1 MVKSKKILI
10 LASVV
15 FVLIEIYLSYKV
27 QSVPGIYHSNYSY
40 PSIILACLFFLLFAE
55 KSRAYLFTQL
65 GLFFTVGAD
74 YYLVYLSPQDKLMGM
89 VCFVIVQLFYFLL
102 VYSYD
107 ESKKR
112 KKAHLILRASLS
124 VVAVVVAI
132 FVLGESL
139 DAVAILSVLYFL
151 NLFLNL
157 VFSFAQFK
165 KIPVLAIGF
174 LCFILC
180 DIVIGLVNIG
190 PYFQIPADS
199 FIHKLL
205 NPGFDPAWAFYI
217 PSQFLI
223 ALSLLPKRLKKERV

>member
-1 MVKSKKILI
+1 MIKNRRFLI
-10 LASVV
+10 FASVV
-15 FVLIEIYLSYKV
+15 FVLTEIYLSYKV
-27 QSVPGIYHSNYSY
+27 QTVPGIYHSRYSF
-40 PSIILACLFFLLFAE
+40 PSVILACVFFALFAE
-55 KSRAYLFTQL
+55 KSRAYVLTQL
-65 GLFFTVGAD
+65 GLLFTVGAD
-74 YYLVYLSPQDKLMGM
+74 YYLVYLAPQDKLMGM
-89 VCFVIVQLFYFLL
+89 ICFVIAQLFYFLL

-112 KKAHLILRASLS
+112 KKAHLILRALFSIIA
-124 VVAVVVAI
+124 VTVAV
-132 FVLGESL
+132 FVLGENV

-151 NLFLNL
+151 NLFFNV

-180 DIVIGLVNIG
+180 DVVIGFANIG
-190 PYFQIPADS
+190 PYFQIPEDS

-223 ALSLLPKRLKKERV
+223 ALSLLPKRLKKRV